1 MMNYEMIAALYDI
14 EKDHKGSK
22 AIYQITLE
30 RGVVLTI
37 VIGDRE
43 DMAKVFNKYIKPKK
57 IAPIDINPY
66 SYPLSDETGRAPGTI
81 LKPSKESGGELTE
94 AAKERLKDLY
104 FTSMYPSSFTLDSK
118 DTLDTASKL
127 VELLDERRYKRYVSS
142 DEKEDDE

>member
-1 MMNYEMIAALYDI
+1 MMTYEMIAALYPI

-43 DMAKVFNKYIKPKK
+43 DMTEVFNKYIKPKK
-57 IAPIDINPY
+57 IEPLDIRPY

-81 LKPSKESGGELTE
+81 LKPSKESSGELSE
-94 AAKERLKDLY
+94 VAKERLIALG
-104 FTSMYPSSFTLDSK
+104 FTSMYPSVMMLDSK

-127 VELLDERRYKRYVSS
+127 VELFNERRYKKYTSS